1 MTGLRWDRVAAGV
14 QSLAALQHIRK
25 LTLVDNGLQHL
36 NQVSKDTLTVANMD
50 GLFFLGPYPTLVHTM
65 SCYLLVQQ
73 HASSRLMHANS
84 VLLTSKPYS
93 PLWCL

>member
-36 NQVSKDTLTVANMD
+36 NQVSLNVANMD
-50 GLFFLGPYPTLVHTM
+50 DLFFLGPYPIPVHTK

-84 VLLTSKPYS
+84 VLLNCKVVFTT
-93 PLWCL
+93 LVL